1 MTKHE
6 IREYAFLLLY
16 EAMVQGIHAEETAD
30 LYATTEEMLNLPVE
44 DRVKRLVD
52 GVLTHT
58 EELDAIIEAHS
69 KQRTLNRVPAVNR
82 TILRLALYELRTI
95 PETPVNVVISEAVA
109 LSQAYAYPEDTS
121 FINGVLGAYSR
132 SVSAA
137 KEETADGA
145 DTGD

>member
-1 MTKHE
+1 M
-6 IREYAFLLLY
+6 
-16 EAMVQGIHAEETAD
+16 
-30 LYATTEEMLNLPVE
+30 
-44 DRVKRLVD
+44 
-52 GVLTHT
+52 
-58 EELDAIIEAHS
+58 
-69 KQRTLNRVPAVNR
+69 
-82 TILRLALYELRTI
+82 
-95 PETPVNVVISEAVA
+95 NVVISEAVA

>member
-30 LYATTEEMLNLPVE
+30 LYATTEEMLNLPVG

-95 PETPVNVVISEAVA
+95 PETPEMPATI
-109 LSQAYAYPEDTS
+109 P
-121 FINGVLGAYSR
+121 
-132 SVSAA
+132 AA
-137 KEETADGA
+137 Q
-145 DTGD
+145 